1 MAPKRIDLSS
11 RQSAEDWEAGEPI
24 RQLMKMLPGYFSS
37 SEDEE
42 GDSQVPKEEP
52 VANPKKNR
60 FGWYRAAIELA
71 NEKGKGKGASSGEL
85 VASASSGEPVASA
98 EQQSSQATVEEFSAM
113 SDDNPLKRKAQT
125 Q

>member
-11 RQSAEDWEAGEPI
+11 FGSQESWDAGEPI
-24 RQLMKMLPGYFSS
+24 RALRKMLPDYFSS
-37 SEDEE
+37 SSDE
-42 GDSQVPKEEP
+42 GDDSQVPKEKP
-52 VANPKKNR
+52 AAKTKTNPL
-60 FGWYRAAIELA
+60 GWYRAAIELA
-71 NEKGKGKGASSGEL
+71 NEKGKGKGASSGEP

-98 EQQSSQATVEEFSAM
+98 EQQTSQATVEEVPAN